1 MIDYLYEREKAEE
14 KREARREWFSS
25 KVEEFIT
32 EICSE
37 LELDWDLPHNRSEIK
52 EHIEEVLKERRPMP
66 EVPISERAMKT
77 EYPIWTI
84 NDIMEIPMERF
95 HQFLHEFSQVLTI
108 ARTAHAYN
116 KAMGCKEPTIS
127 KPFIWIND
135 GKGEI
140 RTNITWKKKE
150 GGG

>member
-1 MIDYLYEREKAEE
+1 
-14 KREARREWFSS
+14 
-25 KVEEFIT
+25 
-32 EICSE
+32 
-37 LELDWDLPHNRSEIK
+37 
-52 EHIEEVLKERRPMP
+52 MP
-66 EVPISERAMKT
+66 K
-77 EYPIWTI
+77 EYPIFTLQ
-84 NDIMEIPMERF
+84 DMMEIPLGRF
-95 HQFLHEFSQVLTI
+95 NTFLYEFAKVLTI